1 MQSSSCTLALM
12 RIVVAGAGGFVG
24 AATVRELLSRG
35 HSVAVL
41 ARDGKVGSRLEAIGV
56 TKISVADGFP
66 VDEITRALS
75 GFSADVFLSLAW
87 NGVANFERNEQYQ
100 FANIEMYERLSRAAL
115 EAGTAHFVGI
125 GSQAEYGPTEGIV
138 GEDTALLPTTY
149 YGCAKASAGLVSRA
163 TLLGSHTSFSWLRL
177 FSIYGPGDAP
187 HWMVQS
193 IGKKLVRGEDAELTP
208 GTQLWD
214 YLYVDDAARAI
225 ADVAETASG
234 VGFANLGSGQA
245 FSLRSIVELMK
256 QIVDSKSQLK
266 FGSVPFREDQVM
278 HLQADVTKISSMTG
292 WRPLVPIEAGLE
304 HTLIAIEAEE
314 GK

>member
-1 MQSSSCTLALM
+1 M
-12 RIVVAGAGGFVG
+12 RIVVAGAGGFIG
-24 AATVRELLSRG
+24 AASVKELVSRG

-41 ARDGKVGSRLEAIGV
+41 ARNGKIGSRLEAVDV

-66 VDEITRALS
+66 VDEIADALS
-75 GFSADVFLSLAW
+75 AFSADVFLSLAW

-100 FANIEMYERLSRAAL
+100 FANIEMYARLSRAAL
-115 EAGTAHFVGI
+115 ESGTTHFVGI

-138 GEDTALLPTTY
+138 SEDTALLPTTF
-149 YGCAKASAGLVSRA
+149 YGCAKASAGLVTRA
-163 TLLGSHTSFSWLRL
+163 TFLGSGISFSWLRL

-193 IGKKLVRGEDAELTP
+193 IGAKLLRGEGADLTP

-225 ADVAETASG
+225 ADVAETEGG
-234 VGFANLGSGQA
+234 VGFANLGSGEA

-256 QIVDSKSQLK
+256 RIVHSKSQLN

-278 HLQADVTKISSMTG
+278 HLQADIAKISSMTG
-292 WRPLVPIEAGLE
+292 WRPQVPIELGLE
-304 HTLIAIEAEE
+304 NTLAVIEAEE